1 MSRFFSGSCSHP
13 KNHSGEADKGYM
25 ILQGDSRQKANH
37 MRLPSGCFKAPSMVV
52 LTDTRNQC
60 MSSGEH

>member
-1 MSRFFSGSCSHP
+1 MNRFFSGSCPHP
-13 KNHSGEADKGYM
+13 KNHSDEADKGCM

-37 MRLPSGCFKAPSMVV
+37 IRSPLGYFKAMSIVV
-52 LTDTRNQC
+52 LTDTRNQF